1 MKASL
6 DTTSIRV
13 NGEEEPLS
21 VATLEA
27 LLTAKEIAPGRRGVA
42 VALNG
47 SVVPRAHWAE
57 TRLAGG
63 DVVEIVL
70 AKQGG

>member
-1 MKASL
+1 MKAPL
-6 DTTSIRV
+6 GATSIRV
-13 NGEEEPLS
+13 NGEDEPLS
-21 VATLEA
+21 VATLDA
-27 LLTAKEIAPGRRGVA
+27 LLAAKEIAPSRRGVA

-47 SVVPRAHWAE
+47 SVVPRAHWAD

>member
-1 MKASL
+1 MKASSAAA
-6 DTTSIRV
+6 SIRV
-13 NGEEEPLS
+13 NGENEPLS
-21 VATLEA
+21 VATLDA
-27 LLTAKEIAPGRRGVA
+27 LLAAKEIAPGRRGVA

-47 SVVPRAHWAE
+47 SVVPRARWAD

>member
-1 MKASL
+1 MIS
-6 DTTSIRV
+6 SIRV

-21 VATLEA
+21 ATTLEA
-27 LLTAKEIAPGRRGVA
+27 LLAAKEIAPHMRGVA

-47 SVVPRAHWAE
+47 SVVPRARWAD
-57 TRLAGG
+57 TSLASG
-63 DVVEIVL
+63 DSVEIVL

>member
-1 MKASL
+1 MQTSL
-6 DTTSIRV
+6 GAASIRV
-13 NGEEEPLS
+13 NGEDEPLS
-21 VATLEA
+21 VATVEA
-27 LLTAKEIAPGRRGVA
+27 LLAAKDIAPGRRGVA

>member
-1 MKASL
+1 MQTSPGAA
-6 DTTSIRV
+6 SIRV
-13 NGEEEPLS
+13 NGEDEPLS
-21 VATLEA
+21 VATLDA
-27 LLTAKEIAPGRRGVA
+27 LLAAKDVAPGRRGVA

-47 SVVPRAHWAE
+47 TVVPRAHWAD

>member
-21 VATLEA
+21 VPTLEA

>member
-1 MKASL
+1 MQTSL
-6 DTTSIRV
+6 GAASIRV
-13 NGEEEPLS
+13 NGEDEPLS

-27 LLTAKEIAPGRRGVA
+27 LLAAKEIAPGRRGVA

-47 SVVPRAHWAE
+47 SVVPRVHWAE

>member
-1 MKASL
+1 MKASVVAA
-6 DTTSIRV
+6 SIRV
-13 NGEEEPLS
+13 NGEDEPLS

-27 LLTAKEIAPGRRGVA
+27 LLAAKDIAPERRGVA

>member
-1 MKASL
+1 MKTSVVAA
-6 DTTSIRV
+6 SIRV
-13 NGEEEPLS
+13 NGEDEPLS

-27 LLTAKEIAPGRRGVA
+27 LLAAKEIARDRRGVA

-47 SVVPRAHWAE
+47 SVVSRAQWAE
-57 TRLAGG
+57 IRLTAG
-63 DVVEIVL
+63 DIVEIVL

>member
-1 MKASL
+1 MKASSGAA
-6 DTTSIRV
+6 SIRV
-13 NGEEEPLS
+13 NGENEPLS
-21 VATLEA
+21 VATLDA
-27 LLTAKEIAPGRRGVA
+27 LLAAKEIAPGRRGVA

-47 SVVPRAHWAE
+47 SVVPRARWAD

>member
-1 MKASL
+1 MQTSWGAG
-6 DTTSIRV
+6 SIRV
-13 NGEEEPLS
+13 NGEDEPLS

-27 LLTAKEIAPGRRGVA
+27 LLAAKEIAPGRRGVA

>member
-1 MKASL
+1 MQTSPGAR
-6 DTTSIRV
+6 SIRV
-13 NGEEEPLS
+13 NGEDEPLS
-21 VATLEA
+21 VATLDA
-27 LLTAKEIAPGRRGVA
+27 LLAAKEIAPGRRGVA

-47 SVVPRAHWAE
+47 TVVPRAHWAD

-63 DVVEIVL
+63 DVIEIVL

>member
-6 DTTSIRV
+6 VTASVRV
-13 NGEEEPLS
+13 NGEDEPLS

-27 LLTAKEIAPGRRGVA
+27 LLTAKEIGPDRRGVA

-47 SVVPRAHWAE
+47 NVVPRARWAE
-57 TRLAGG
+57 TRLTAG
-63 DVVEIVL
+63 DIVEIVL

>member
-1 MKASL
+1 MTASL
-6 DTTSIRV
+6 GEASIRV
-13 NGEEEPLS
+13 NGEDEPLS

-27 LLTAKEIAPGRRGVA
+27 LLAAKEIAPGRRGVA

-47 SVVPRAHWAE
+47 SVVPRTHWAD

-63 DVVEIVL
+63 DIVEIVL

>member
-1 MKASL
+1 MKASAVAA
-6 DTTSIRV
+6 SIRI
-13 NGEEEPLS
+13 NGEDEPLS
-21 VATLEA
+21 AATLDA
-27 LLTAKEIAPGRRGVA
+27 LLTAKEISPDRRGVA

-47 SVVPRAHWAE
+47 SVVPRARWAD
-57 TRLAGG
+57 TRLTAG

>member
-1 MKASL
+1 MKASVVAA
-6 DTTSIRV
+6 SIRV
-13 NGEEEPLS
+13 NGEDEPLC
-21 VATLEA
+21 VATLAA
-27 LLTAKEIAPGRRGVA
+27 LLAAKEIAPDRRGVA

-57 TRLAGG
+57 TRLTAG
-63 DVVEIVL
+63 DIVEIVL